1 MDIGIIMFKKN
12 KTMSF
17 LWQFIKRYRFS
28 FFITFVLV
36 LMLDLIDLIGAN
48 AIFRNGMDGLS
59 SNRMNFNQ
67 AFNVFLAFTV
77 VSSLTPFEVLF
88 RRMFSFGFMFKLKED
103 IRNYLFNSL
112 LKQSNA
118 FFSNNFVGT
127 LNSKINDIINNIG
140 DFLNNCIDIISNA
153 GAFII
158 AVIIF
163 SMKNWKL
170 APFLIIWTITY
181 FYINYKL
188 SIRAKKQTEI
198 ATNIESECSGKII
211 DCFTNIVNIKNFC
224 RERMEKCNVKKH
236 TMTIIKERD
245 KIIKTKITLD
255 VVNFISKALFTSVMV
270 LVSLKM
276 YFNNIITLGELT
288 FNISVSMQLFW
299 WLRWALQMLSENIET
314 YGKITQAVDTLVV
327 EPTIKNKENATKLD
341 IFSGKIE
348 LKGVSFKY

>member
-1 MDIGIIMFKKN
+1 MNIGIIMFKKN

-36 LMLDLIDLIGAN
+36 VMLNLIDLIGAN

-140 DFLNNCIDIISNA
+140 DFLNNCIDIVSNT

-170 APFLIIWTITY
+170 APFLIIWTIIY

-224 RERMEKCNVKKH
+224 RERREKCNVRKH
-236 TMTIIKERD
+236 TKTIIKERD
-245 KIIKTKITLD
+245 TIIRIN
-255 VVNFISKALFTSVMV
+255 VVKNIFNFLLKAVFTCVMIA
-270 LVSLKM
+270 VSLKM
-276 YFNNIITLGELT
+276 YYDKGITLGELT
-288 FNISVSMQLFW
+288 FNINVSLQLFW
-299 WLRWALQMLSENIET
+299 WLKWALQKLSENIET
-314 YGKITQAVDTLVV
+314 YGKIKQAVDTLII
-327 EPTIKNKENATKLD
+327 EPAIKDKENAEKLD

-348 LKGVSFKY
+348 FKDVSFKY